1 MKTTRKHAAFTLI
14 ELLVVISIIAI
25 FAGLAMPGALR
36 SGKQTKVANNARQI
50 GLTLRLFA
58 GDSVRT
64 PLASMRLLVDTLR
77 EGRCR
82 TEEQRRE
89 YLDLIAAHAGRV
101 LSRDPIMAT
110 VWGCDRAVTLRSIGR
125 FVNALRNK
133 IEPDP
138 AAPALHPNGA
148 GVWLQVR
155 GVAAPSG
162 PTIPSPRR
170 GRFPRGGGA
179 RRCGPRLRPRHR
191 G

>member
-25 FAGLAMPGALR
+25 LAGLAMPAMTGVLR
-36 SGKQTKVANNARQI
+36 SGKQTKAANNARQI
-50 GLTLRLFA
+50 GLALRLFA

-89 YLDLIAAHAGRV
+89 YLDLIAAHAGRA
-101 LSRDPIMAT
+101 LSRDTIMAT

-138 AAPALHPNGA
+138 AVPRFIPT
-148 GVWLQVR
+148 VR
-155 GVAAPSG
+155 EFGYKFEG
-162 PTIPSPRR
+162 
-170 GRFPRGGGA
+170 
-179 RRCGPRLRPRHR
+179 
-191 G
+191 

>member
-25 FAGLAMPGALR
+25 FAGLAMPGVLR

-50 GLTLRLFA
+50 GLALRLFA

-89 YLDLIAAHAGRV
+89 YLDLIAAHAGRA
-101 LSRDPIMAT
+101 LSRDTIMAT

-138 AAPALHPNGA
+138 AVPRFIPT
-148 GVWLQVR
+148 VR
-155 GVAAPSG
+155 EFGYKFEG
-162 PTIPSPRR
+162 
-170 GRFPRGGGA
+170 
-179 RRCGPRLRPRHR
+179 
-191 G
+191 

>member
-1 MKTTRKHAAFTLI
+1 MKTTRKRAAFTLI

-25 FAGLAMPGALR
+25 LAGLAMPGVLR

-50 GLTLRLFA
+50 GLALRLFA
-58 GDSVRT
+58 GDSVRA

-89 YLDLIAAHAGRV
+89 YLDLIAAHAGRA
-101 LSRDPIMAT
+101 LSRDTIMAT
-110 VWGCDRAVTLRSIGR
+110 VWGCDRAVTLRSIDR

-138 AAPALHPNGA
+138 ALPRFIPT
-148 GVWLQVR
+148 VR
-155 GVAAPSG
+155 EFGYKFEG
-162 PTIPSPRR
+162 
-170 GRFPRGGGA
+170 
-179 RRCGPRLRPRHR
+179 
-191 G
+191 

>member
-25 FAGLAMPGALR
+25 FAGLAMPGVLR
-36 SGKQTKVANNARQI
+36 SGKQTKAANNARQI
-50 GLTLRLFA
+50 GLALRLFA

-77 EGRCR
+77 EGHCR

-89 YLDLIAAHAGRV
+89 YLDLIAAHAGRA

-110 VWGCDRAVTLRSIGR
+110 VWGCDRAITLRSIDR

-138 AAPALHPNGA
+138 AVPRFIPT
-148 GVWLQVR
+148 VWEF
-155 GVAAPSG
+155 GYKFEG
-162 PTIPSPRR
+162 
-170 GRFPRGGGA
+170 
-179 RRCGPRLRPRHR
+179 
-191 G
+191 

>member
-1 MKTTRKHAAFTLI
+1 MKTTRKRAAFTLI

-25 FAGLAMPGALR
+25 FAGLAMPGVLR

-50 GLTLRLFA
+50 GLALRLFA

-89 YLDLIAAHAGRV
+89 YLDLIAAHAGRA
-101 LSRDPIMAT
+101 LSRDTIMAT

-138 AAPALHPNGA
+138 AVPRFIPT
-148 GVWLQVR
+148 VR
-155 GVAAPSG
+155 EFGYKFEG
-162 PTIPSPRR
+162 
-170 GRFPRGGGA
+170 
-179 RRCGPRLRPRHR
+179 
-191 G
+191 